1 MATTKV
7 TEATFETTIASGM
20 VLLDFWA
27 SWCGPC
33 RAFGP
38 IFEQASDRHPDVVF
52 GKIDTD
58 AEQALSGGLGISS
71 IPTLMA
77 FRDGILL
84 FQDAGALPGQALD
97 ELIASIKALDMDEVR
112 RKVAAEDGDEDEDEH
127 EHEHEHEDQDGDGG
141 EGVPGVTEEPRS

>member
-1 MATTKV
+1 MATTTV
-7 TEATFETTIASGM
+7 TEATFETTIATGV

-27 SWCGPC
+27 AWCGPC

-58 AEQALSGGLGISS
+58 AEQALSGGLGIAS

-84 FQDAGALPGQALD
+84 FERAGAVPGQALD
-97 ELIASIKALDMDEVR
+97 DLISGIQALDMDEVR
-112 RKVAAEDGDEDEDEH
+112 RKVAESEKDGDDESETARREDADA
-127 EHEHEHEDQDGDGG
+127 
-141 EGVPGVTEEPRS
+141 